1 MSGKPTA
8 VVLYPSPGM
17 GHLVSMFELA
27 KLLDR
32 HGLSVTVIIV
42 EPHYDTGSTAAFVA
56 RSSASN
62 PSVSFRVLPRPDS
75 LPRSPSR
82 HREALAIDLLR
93 LSNPEL
99 RRFLLES
106 ESPPS
111 ALVLDYFCGDALDV
125 SAELRIPAYY
135 FFTSGAGVLSV
146 LLGFPDLHSR
156 TAASFREMGRSPLH
170 FPGVPPLPADH
181 MPVPML
187 DRDDPVYEGLLYLS
201 RRLREA
207 EGYIVNTLEDL
218 EPRAVAA
225 ISDGALPPNF
235 CVGPLVQPR
244 DRGSSRGG
252 PECLAWLDAQP
263 EKSVVFLCFGSVG
276 LLSSE
281 QLKETATGLERS
293 GQRFLWVVRSPPG
306 GGDGSDRPFEAPPE
320 PDLERILP
328 GGFLERTKGRGL
340 VVKSWA
346 PQAAVLEHGSV
357 GGFVTHCG
365 WNSTLEAVA
374 SGVPMVAWP
383 MYAEQWMNKV
393 FLVEEMKL
401 AVPMEGYDE
410 DVVSAEEVERK
421 VRWLMESE
429 GGAEL
434 RARAERAKERAAAS
448 LAEGGKSKVA
458 LLEVVERMKRGI

>member
-1 MSGKPTA
+1 MSAKPTT

-27 KLLDR
+27 KLLDS

-42 EPHYDTGSTAAFVA
+42 EPHYNTGSTAAFIA

-75 LPRSPSR
+75 LPHNPSR
-82 HREALAIDLLR
+82 HHEAHAFDLLR

-106 ESPPS
+106 PPS
-111 ALVLDYFCGDALDV
+111 ALVLDYFCGYALDV

-146 LLGFPDLHSR
+146 FLHFPDLHSR
-156 TAASFREMGRSPLH
+156 TTASFREMGSNPLH
-170 FPGVPPLPADH
+170 FPGIPPIPADH

-187 DRDDPVYEGLLYLS
+187 DRDDPVYEGFLYFSKRLKEAGRYSTSSTRS
-201 RRLREA
+201 R
-207 EGYIVNTLEDL
+207 T
-218 EPRAVAA
+218 
-225 ISDGALPPNF
+225 
-235 CVGPLVQPR
+235 
-244 DRGSSRGG
+244 SSRGPSRPFRTG
-252 PECLAWLDAQP
+252 PSLQTTSVSARSSSPTTGRAAEEGPSLAWLDAQP
-263 EKSVVFLCFGSVG
+263 KKSVVFLCFGSIG
-276 LLSSE
+276 LFSSE
-281 QLKETATGLERS
+281 QLKEMAVGLERS
-293 GQRFLWVVRSPPG
+293 GQRFLWVVRSPPS
-306 GGDGSDRPFEAPPE
+306 GDPDKLLEAPPE

-328 GGFLERTKGRGL
+328 EGFLERTKGRGL

-346 PQAAVLEHGSV
+346 PQAEVLEHGSV

-365 WNSTLEAVA
+365 WNSTLEAIVN
-374 SGVPMVAWP
+374 GVPMVAWP

-401 AVPMEGYDE
+401 AVPMEGYDS
-410 DVVSAEEVERK
+410 DIVGAEEVERK

-429 GGAEL
+429 GGVEL
-434 RARAERAKERAAAS
+434 RARTERAKERATAS

-458 LLEVVERMKRGI
+458 LLELVERMKRGI

>member
-1 MSGKPTA
+1 MSAKPTM

-27 KLLDR
+27 KLLDS

-42 EPHYDTGSTAAFVA
+42 EPHYNTGSTAAFIA

-62 PSVSFRVLPRPDS
+62 PSVSFHVLPRPDS
-75 LPRSPSR
+75 LPHNPSR
-82 HREALAIDLLR
+82 HHEAHAFDLLR

-106 ESPPS
+106 PPS
-111 ALVLDYFCGDALDV
+111 ALVLDYFCGYALDV

-135 FFTSGAGVLSV
+135 FFTSGAGVFSV
-146 LLGFPDLHSR
+146 FLNFPDLHSR
-156 TAASFREMGRSPLH
+156 TTASFREMGSNPLH
-170 FPGVPPLPADH
+170 FPGIPPLPANH

-187 DRDDPVYEGLLYLS
+187 DRDDPVYEGFLYFS
-201 RRLREA
+201 KRLKEA
-207 EGYIVNTLEDL
+207 EGYIINTFEDL

-225 ISDGALPPNF
+225 ISDAALPPNY
-235 CVGPLVQPR
+235 CIGPLIQSG
-244 DRGSSRGG
+244 DRESSRGG
-252 PECLAWLDAQP
+252 SECLAWLDAQP
-263 EKSVVFLCFGSVG
+263 KKSVVFLCFGSIG
-276 LLSSE
+276 LFPSE
-281 QLKETATGLERS
+281 QLKEMAVGLERS
-293 GQRFLWVVRSPPG
+293 GQRFLWVVRSPPS
-306 GGDGSDRPFEAPPE
+306 GDSDKLFEAPPE

-328 GGFLERTKGRGL
+328 EGFLERTKGRGL

-365 WNSTLEAVA
+365 WNSTLEAIVN
-374 SGVPMVAWP
+374 GVPMVAWP
-383 MYAEQWMNKV
+383 MYAEQRMNKV

-401 AVPMEGYDE
+401 AVPMEGYDK
-410 DVVSAEEVERK
+410 DIVSAEELERK

-429 GGAEL
+429 GGVEL
-434 RARAERAKERAAAS
+434 RARTERAKERAAAS

-458 LLEVVERMKRGI
+458 LLELVERMKRGI